1 MNFPRPMLNSPAAS
15 GRAAGNAFF
24 QNVKRRMNWSDDF
37 REDSD
42 EFVSHAPPT
51 SDPSQIT
58 LLLTVHRIF
67 IDLAA
72 RGLASGG
79 NWQRDAAQS
88 RRSVGK
94 RQYHRTET
102 CEADFG
108 FIPKLR

>member
-1 MNFPRPMLNSPAAS
+1 MDFPRPMLNSGVRDSVAAE
-15 GRAAGNAFF
+15 AFF

-51 SDPSQIT
+51 SDPSQLA
-58 LLLTVHRIF
+58 LLLAVHRIF

-94 RQYHRTET
+94 RPYHRTET
-102 CEADFG
+102 FQVH
-108 FIPKLR
+108 

>member
-1 MNFPRPMLNSPAAS
+1 MNLPMLNSPVDNDIV
-15 GRAAGNAFF
+15 GF
-24 QNVKRRMNWSDDF
+24 QFLEKVMRRMNWTDDF
-37 REDSD
+37 LEDSD

-51 SDPSQIT
+51 SDPSQLA

-94 RQYHRTET
+94 RTYHRTET
-102 CEADFG
+102 FQVH
-108 FIPKLR
+108 

>member
-1 MNFPRPMLNSPAAS
+1 MDFPRPMLNSPVLGDSAA
-15 GRAAGNAFF
+15 ADAFF
-24 QNVKRRMNWSDDF
+24 RNVIRRMNWSDDPH
-37 REDSD
+37 EGSN

-88 RRSVGK
+88 RRLVGK
-94 RQYHRTET
+94 RGYHRTET
-102 CEADFG
+102 FQVH
-108 FIPKLR
+108 